1 MEIMTKF
8 LHPHSLSQRLLVSVG
23 LSITTVGLATLGLN
37 YRLMQSDLETQVHN
51 RAQSI
56 TQSLEFSTEGLLEL
70 ENKSILRRVVQN
82 FATMPGVLEIAI
94 VNPSGMAIARSPQ
107 NTTNGP
113 YTSIYP
119 QLAIAIDRAATT
131 GIEVRQ
137 DIVVDNQPA
146 IAQILPFSSTLF
158 GASQRRGVAIA
169 LLDLNQMKQAADRTF
184 ITSTLSL
191 LVGIITI
198 LLIMAILLQKNV
210 LQPLR
215 DLNEAVSQ
223 SKKTGIFPMPKT
235 IPANEIQFLASTFE
249 EVFRQLEIHEQLTAE
264 IAQRKQIEVTLRDSE
279 ARERDKS
286 QQLEQAI
293 EHLKLTQ
300 AQLIQTE
307 KISSLG
313 QLVAGLAH
321 EINNPVGFIHG
332 NLIHVQYYADSLLNL
347 VHLYQK
353 HYPNPIVEIEKQAE
367 NIDLDFLKDDLP
379 KILNSMRIGTDR
391 IRQIVLSLRN
401 FSRMDESEFKE
412 VDIHQGID
420 STLLIL
426 QHRLKARHEHPEIKV
441 IRDYGDLPL
450 VECYAGQLN
459 QVFMNIL
466 ANAIDALEEI
476 NTQQI
481 ACAIEKHP
489 CCITIST
496 SVVDSQWVKIAIA
509 DNGNGI
515 PESIQ
520 TQIFNPFFTTKPVGK
535 GTGMGMAIS
544 YQIITEK
551 HGGTLRCFST
561 PEKGTEFEICIPVQQ
576 QQQELTVGKILV

>member
-1 MEIMTKF
+1 MTKF

-94 VNPSGMAIARSPQ
+94 VDPSGMAIARSPQ

-119 QLAIAIDRAATT
+119 QLAIAIDRAATA
-131 GIEVRQ
+131 GIEIRQ

-198 LLIMAILLQKNV
+198 LLIMGILLQKNV

-249 EVFRQLEIHEQLTAE
+249 EVFRQLEIHDQLTTE

-286 QQLEQAI
+286 QQLDQAI
-293 EHLKLTQ
+293 ETLKRTQ
-300 AQLIQTE
+300 NKLIQTE
-307 KISSLG
+307 KKSSLTH
-313 QLVAGLAH
+313 LFAGVAH
-321 EINNPVGFIHG
+321 EINNPICFIYS
-332 NLIHVQYYADSLLNL
+332 NLINVQDYAENLLNL

-353 HYPNPIVEIEKQAE
+353 HYPNAISEIEKEAE
-367 NIDLDFLKDDLP
+367 NMELDFVQYDLP
-379 KILNSMRIGTDR
+379 KILTSMRNCTDR

-401 FSRMDESEFKE
+401 SSRINESGIKE
-412 VDIHQGID
+412 VNIHQAID
-420 STLLIL
+420 STLLLL
-426 QHRLKARHEHPEIKV
+426 QHRLQARLEHPEIKV
-441 IRDYGDLPL
+441 IRHYGDLPL

-459 QVFMNIL
+459 QVFINIL
-466 ANAIDALEEI
+466 ANAIDAVEEI
-476 NTQQI
+476 NTQRV
-481 ACAIEKHP
+481 ACSIEKHP
-489 CCITIST
+489 SCITIST

-509 DNGNGI
+509 DNGKGI

-520 TQIFNPFFTTKPVGK
+520 TQIFNPFFTTKPVG
-535 GTGMGMAIS
+535 
-544 YQIITEK
+544 
-551 HGGTLRCFST
+551 
-561 PEKGTEFEICIPVQQ
+561 
-576 QQQELTVGKILV
+576 

>member
-1 MEIMTKF
+1 MTKF
-8 LHPHSLSQRLLVSVG
+8 LHSHSLSQRLLVSVG
-23 LSITTVGLATLGLN
+23 LSITAVGLATLGLN
-37 YRLMQSDLETQVHN
+37 YRLMQSDLATQVHN

-94 VNPSGMAIARSPQ
+94 VDPSGMAIARSPQ

-119 QLAIAIDRAATT
+119 QLAIAIDRAATA

-137 DIVVDNQPA
+137 DIVVDNKPA

-198 LLIMAILLQKNV
+198 LLIMGILLQKNV

-223 SKKTGIFPMPKT
+223 SKTTGIFPMPKT
-235 IPANEIQFLASTFE
+235 IPANEIHFLASTFE
-249 EVFRQLEIHEQLTAE
+249 EVFRQLVEIHDQLTAE

-293 EHLKLTQ
+293 ETLKRTQ
-300 AQLIQTE
+300 TQLIQTE

-313 QLVAGLAH
+313 QLVAGVAH

-332 NLIHVQYYADSLLNL
+332 NLIHVQYYAESLLNL

-353 HYPNPIVEIEKQAE
+353 HYPNAIGEIEKEAE
-367 NIDLDFLKDDLP
+367 NIELDFLQDDLP
-379 KILNSMRIGTDR
+379 KILTSMRIGTDR

-401 FSRMDESEFKE
+401 FSRMDESAFKE

-426 QHRLKARHEHPEIKV
+426 QHRLKARPEHPEIKV

-450 VECYAGQLN
+450 VECDAGQLN

-476 NTQQI
+476 NTQRV
-481 ACAIEKHP
+481 ACWIDKHP

-509 DNGNGI
+509 DNRS
-515 PESIQ
+515 E
-520 TQIFNPFFTTKPVGK
+520 
-535 GTGMGMAIS
+535 
-544 YQIITEK
+544 E
-551 HGGTLRCFST
+551 
-561 PEKGTEFEICIPVQQ
+561 
-576 QQQELTVGKILV
+576 

>member
-1 MEIMTKF
+1 MTKF

-70 ENKSILRRVVQN
+70 KNKSILRRVVQN

-94 VNPSGMAIARSPQ
+94 VDPSGMAIARSPQ

-119 QLAIAIDRAATT
+119 QLAIVIDRAATAR
-131 GIEVRQ
+131 IEVRQ

-198 LLIMAILLQKNV
+198 LLIMGILLQKNV

-223 SKKTGIFPMPKT
+223 SKKTGIFPRPKT

-264 IAQRKQIEVTLRDSE
+264 IAQRKQIEVTLRNSE

-293 EHLKLTQ
+293 DNLKRTQ
-300 AQLIQTE
+300 TQLIQTE
-307 KISSLG
+307 KNSSLG
-313 QLVAGLAH
+313 QLVAGVAH

-332 NLIHVQYYADSLLNL
+332 NLIHVQHYADSLLNL

-353 HYPNPIVEIEKQAE
+353 HYPNPISEIEKEAE
-367 NIDLDFLKDDLP
+367 NIDLDFLQDDLP
-379 KILNSMRIGTDR
+379 KILTSMRIGTDR

-412 VDIHQGID
+412 VDIHEGID

-426 QHRLKARHEHPEIKV
+426 QHRLKARLEYPEIKV

-476 NTQQI
+476 NTQQV
-481 ACAIEKHP
+481 ACWIDKHP
-489 CCITIST
+489 CCITICT

-561 PEKGTEFEICIPVQQ
+561 PEKGTEFEICIPVQH
-576 QQQELTVGKILV
+576 

>member
-1 MEIMTKF
+1 MEIITKF

-70 ENKSILRRVVQN
+70 KNKSILRRVVQN

-94 VNPSGMAIARSPQ
+94 VDPSGIAIARSPQ

-119 QLAIAIDRAATT
+119 QLAIAIDRAATA
-131 GIEVRQ
+131 GIEVSQ
-137 DIVVDNQPA
+137 DIVVDNQRA
-146 IAQILPFSSTLF
+146 SAQILPFSSTLF

-169 LLDLNQMKQAADRTF
+169 LLDLKQMKQAADRTF
-184 ITSTLSL
+184 VTSTLSL

-235 IPANEIQFLASTFE
+235 IPANEIQFLASTLE
-249 EVFRQLEIHEQLTAE
+249 EVFRQLEIHDQLTAE

-293 EHLKLTQ
+293 ETLKRTQ
-300 AQLIQTE
+300 TQLIQTE

-313 QLVAGLAH
+313 QLVAGVAH

-332 NLIHVQYYADSLLNL
+332 NLIHVQYYAESLLKL

-353 HYPNPIVEIEKQAE
+353 HYPNAIGEIEKEAE
-367 NIDLDFLKDDLP
+367 NIDLDFLQDDLP
-379 KILNSMRIGTDR
+379 KILSSMRIGTDR

-412 VDIHQGID
+412 VDIHEGID

-426 QHRLKARHEHPEIKV
+426 QHRLKARLEHPEIKV

-466 ANAIDALEEI
+466 ANAIDALEER
-476 NTQQI
+476 NTQQV
-481 ACAIEKHP
+481 ACSIERHP

-561 PEKGTEFEICIPVQQ
+561 PEKGTEFEICIPVQH
-576 QQQELTVGKILV
+576 

>member
-1 MEIMTKF
+1 MSKWLPPQMLSKR
-8 LHPHSLSQRLLVSVG
+8 LSQRLLVSVG

-37 YRLMQSDLETQVHN
+37 YRLMQSDLETQVYN

-82 FATMPGVLEIAI
+82 FATMPGVVEIAI
-94 VNPSGMAIARSPQ
+94 VDPSVIAIARSPQ
-107 NTTNGP
+107 NATHQP

-119 QLAIAIDRAATT
+119 QLAEPIDEAATA
-131 GIEVRQ
+131 GVEVSHN
-137 DIVVDNQPA
+137 IVLNGKPA
-146 IAQILPFSSTLF
+146 IAQILPFRSTLF
-158 GASQRRGVAIA
+158 GTSQRRGVAIA
-169 LLDLNQMKQAADRTF
+169 LIDLSQMQQAADKTF
-184 ITSTLSL
+184 ITSTWLL

-198 LLIMAILLQKNV
+198 LLMMGILLQQNV
-210 LQPLR
+210 LQPLQ
-215 DLNEAVSQ
+215 DLNEAVYQ

-235 IPANEIQFLASTFE
+235 IPANEIQYLATTFD
-249 EVFRQLEIHEQLTAE
+249 EVFRQLEVHEQLTAE
-264 IAQRKQIEVTLRDSE
+264 IAQRKQIEATLRDSE

-286 QQLEQAI
+286 QQLELTI
-293 EHLKLTQ
+293 ENLKQTQ
-300 AQLIQTE
+300 AQLIQSE

-313 QLVAGLAH
+313 QLVAGVAH

-347 VHLYQK
+347 VDLYQK
-353 HYPNPIVEIEKQAE
+353 YYPNPIAEIETEAE
-367 NIDLDFLKDDLP
+367 KIDLDFLQDDLP
-379 KILNSMRIGTDR
+379 KILSSMRIGTDR

-412 VDIHQGID
+412 VNIHEGID

-426 QHRLKARHEHPEIKV
+426 QHRLKAGPEHPEIEV

-450 VECYAGQLN
+450 VECYPGQLN

-466 ANAIDALEEI
+466 ANAIDALEEL
-476 NTQQI
+476 NTKRV
-481 ACAIEKHP
+481 ACSIEKHP
-489 CCITIST
+489 CCITIRT
-496 SVVDSQWVKIAIA
+496 SVVDSLLVKIAIE

-551 HGGTLRCFST
+551 HGGTLSFFST
-561 PEKGTEFEICIPVQQ
+561 PEKGTKFEICIPVQH
-576 QQQELTVGKILV
+576 

>member
-1 MEIMTKF
+1 MSKW
-8 LHPHSLSQRLLVSVG
+8 LSPHSLSQRLLVSVG

-37 YRLMQSDLETQVHN
+37 YRLMQSDLATQVHN

-82 FATMPGVLEIAI
+82 FATMPGVVEIAI
-94 VNPSGMAIARSPQ
+94 VDPSVIAIARSPQ
-107 NTTNGP
+107 NATNQP

-119 QLAIAIDRAATT
+119 QLAKPIDEAATA
-131 GIEVRQ
+131 GVEVSHN
-137 DIVVDNQPA
+137 IVLNGKPA
-146 IAQILPFSSTLF
+146 IAQILPFRSTLF
-158 GASQRRGVAIA
+158 GTSQRRGVAIA
-169 LLDLNQMKQAADRTF
+169 LIDLNQMQQAADKTF
-184 ITSTLSL
+184 ITSTLLL

-198 LLIMAILLQKNV
+198 LLMMGILLQQNV
-210 LQPLR
+210 LQPLQE
-215 DLNEAVSQ
+215 LNEAVSQ

-235 IPANEIQFLASTFE
+235 IPANEIQYLATTFD
-249 EVFRQLEIHEQLTAE
+249 EVFRQLEVHEQLTAE
-264 IAQRKQIEVTLRDSE
+264 IAQRKQIEATLRDSE

-286 QQLEQAI
+286 HQLEQAI
-293 EHLKLTQ
+293 ENLKQTQ
-300 AQLIQTE
+300 SQLIQTE

-313 QLVAGLAH
+313 QLVAGVAH

-347 VHLYQK
+347 IHLYQK
-353 HYPNPIVEIEKQAE
+353 HYPKPMAEIETEAE
-367 NIDLDFLKDDLP
+367 NIDLDFLQDDLP
-379 KILNSMRIGTDR
+379 KILSSMRIGTDR

-412 VDIHQGID
+412 VDIHEGID

-426 QHRLKARHEHPEIKV
+426 QHRLKARLEHPEIKV

-450 VECYAGQLN
+450 VECYPGQLN

-466 ANAIDALEEI
+466 ANAIDALEEL
-476 NTQQI
+476 NTKRV

-489 CCITIST
+489 CCITIRT
-496 SVVDSQWVKIAIA
+496 SVVDSEWVKIAIA

-520 TQIFNPFFTTKPVGK
+520 KQIFNPFFTTKPVGK

-544 YQIITEK
+544 YNIISEK
-551 HGGTLRCFST
+551 HGGTLSFFST
-561 PEKGTEFEICIPVQQ
+561 PEKGTKFEICIPVQH
-576 QQQELTVGKILV
+576 

>member
-1 MEIMTKF
+1 MTKW
-8 LHPHSLSQRLLVSVG
+8 LRPHSLSQRLLVSVG

-94 VNPSGMAIARSPQ
+94 VDPSGIAIARSPQ

-119 QLAIAIDRAATT
+119 QLAIAIDRAATA

-198 LLIMAILLQKNV
+198 LLIMGILLQKNV

-235 IPANEIQFLASTFE
+235 ITANEIQFLASTFE
-249 EVFRQLEIHEQLTAE
+249 EVFRQLEIHDQLTAE

-293 EHLKLTQ
+293 ETLKRTQ
-300 AQLIQTE
+300 TQLIQTE

-313 QLVAGLAH
+313 QLVAGVAH

-353 HYPNPIVEIEKQAE
+353 HYPNPIGEIEKEVE
-367 NIDLDFLKDDLP
+367 NIELDFLQDDLP
-379 KILNSMRIGTDR
+379 RILSYMRIGTDR

-412 VDIHQGID
+412 VDIHEGID

-426 QHRLKARHEHPEIKV
+426 QHRLQARPEHPEIKV

-466 ANAIDALEEI
+466 ANAIDALEER
-476 NTQQI
+476 NTQQV
-481 ACAIEKHP
+481 ACSIERHP
-489 CCITIST
+489 CCITICT

-551 HGGTLRCFST
+551 HGGTLRFFST
-561 PEKGTEFEICIPVQQ
+561 PEKGTEFEICIPVQH
-576 QQQELTVGKILV
+576 

>member
-8 LHPHSLSQRLLVSVG
+8 LHPHSLSQRVLFSIG
-23 LSITTVGLATLGLN
+23 LSITAVGLATLGLN
-37 YRLMQSDLETQVHN
+37 YRLMQSDLATQVHN

-82 FATMPGVLEIAI
+82 FATMPGVMEIAI
-94 VNPSGMAIARSPQ
+94 VDPSGRAIARSPQ

-119 QLAIAIDRAATT
+119 QLAPSIDRAATA
-131 GIEVRQ
+131 GIEVSQ

-198 LLIMAILLQKNV
+198 LLIMGILLQKNV
-210 LQPLR
+210 LQPLL
-215 DLNEAVSQ
+215 DLNQAVSQ
-223 SKKTGIFPMPKT
+223 SKTTGIFPMPKT

-293 EHLKLTQ
+293 ETLKRTQ
-300 AQLIQTE
+300 TKLIQAE

-313 QLVAGLAH
+313 QLVAGVAH
-321 EINNPVGFIHG
+321 EINNPVGFIHS

-353 HYPNPIVEIEKQAE
+353 HYPNPIGEIEKEAE
-367 NIDLDFLKDDLP
+367 NIDLDFLQD
-379 KILNSMRIGTDR
+379 
-391 IRQIVLSLRN
+391 
-401 FSRMDESEFKE
+401 
-412 VDIHQGID
+412 
-420 STLLIL
+420 
-426 QHRLKARHEHPEIKV
+426 
-441 IRDYGDLPL
+441 DLPL
-450 VECYAGQLN
+450 VECCAGQLN

-476 NTQQI
+476 NTQQVAYAI
-481 ACAIEKHP
+481 AKHP

-561 PEKGTEFEICIPVQQ
+561 PEKGTEFEICIPVK
-576 QQQELTVGKILV
+576 QQELTI

>member
-1 MEIMTKF
+1 
-8 LHPHSLSQRLLVSVG
+8 
-23 LSITTVGLATLGLN
+23 
-37 YRLMQSDLETQVHN
+37 
-51 RAQSI
+51 
-56 TQSLEFSTEGLLEL
+56 
-70 ENKSILRRVVQN
+70 
-82 FATMPGVLEIAI
+82 
-94 VNPSGMAIARSPQ
+94 
-107 NTTNGP
+107 
-113 YTSIYP
+113 
-119 QLAIAIDRAATT
+119 
-131 GIEVRQ
+131 
-137 DIVVDNQPA
+137 
-146 IAQILPFSSTLF
+146 
-158 GASQRRGVAIA
+158 VAIA

-198 LLIMAILLQKNV
+198 LLIMGILLQKNV

-223 SKKTGIFPMPKT
+223 SKKTGIFPKPKT

-249 EVFRQLEIHEQLTAE
+249 EVFRQLEIYEQLTAE

-293 EHLKLTQ
+293 ENLKRTQ
-300 AQLIQTE
+300 SQLIQTE

-313 QLVAGLAH
+313 QLVAGVAH
-321 EINNPVGFIHG
+321 EINNPVGFIHS
-332 NLIHVQYYADSLLNL
+332 NLIHVQYYADCLLNL

-353 HYPNPIVEIEKQAE
+353 HYPNPIGEIEKEAE
-367 NIDLDFLKDDLP
+367 NIELDFLQDDLP

-426 QHRLKARHEHPEIKV
+426 QHRLKGRLEHPEIKV
-441 IRDYGDLPL
+441 IRDYGNLPL

-476 NTQQI
+476 NTERV
-481 ACAIEKHP
+481 ACSIEKHP
-489 CCITIST
+489 CCITICT

-561 PEKGTEFEICIPVQQ
+561 PEKGTELEICIPVK
-576 QQQELTVGKILV
+576 QQELTI

>member
-1 MEIMTKF
+1 MTKF
-8 LHPHSLSQRLLVSVG
+8 LHSHSLSQRLLVSVG
-23 LSITTVGLATLGLN
+23 LSITAVGLATLGLN

-56 TQSLEFSTEGLLEL
+56 TQSLKFSTEGLLEL
-70 ENKSILRRVVQN
+70 KNKSILRRVVQN

-94 VNPSGMAIARSPQ
+94 VDPSGIAIARSPQ

-119 QLAIAIDRAATT
+119 QLAIAIDRAATA

-137 DIVVDNQPA
+137 DIVVDNQRA
-146 IAQILPFSSTLF
+146 IAQIRPFSSTLF
-158 GASQRRGVAIA
+158 GASQRRGVTIA

-198 LLIMAILLQKNV
+198 LLIMGILLQKNV

-215 DLNEAVSQ
+215 DLNEAVFQ

-235 IPANEIQFLASTFE
+235 ITANEIQFLASTFE
-249 EVFRQLEIHEQLTAE
+249 EVFRQLEIHDQLTAE
-264 IAQRKQIEVTLRDSE
+264 IDQRKEIEVTLRDSE
-279 ARERDKS
+279 ARERDRS
-286 QQLEQAI
+286 QQLDQAI
-293 EHLKLTQ
+293 ETLKRTQ
-300 AQLIQTE
+300 SQLIQRE
-307 KISSLG
+307 KISSLA
-313 QLVAGLAH
+313 QLVAGVTY
-321 EINNPVGFIHG
+321 EINSPVGFIHG
-332 NLIHVQYYADSLLNL
+332 NLIHVQDYADSLLKL

-353 HYPNPIVEIEKQAE
+353 HYPNPIGEIEKEVE
-367 NIDLDFLKDDLP
+367 NIELDFLQDDLP
-379 KILNSMRIGTDR
+379 RILSYMRIGTDR

-426 QHRLKARHEHPEIKV
+426 QHRLKARPEHPEIKV
-441 IRDYGDLPL
+441 IRHYGDLPL
-450 VECYAGQLN
+450 VECDAGQLN

-476 NTQQI
+476 NTQRV
-481 ACAIEKHP
+481 ACWIDKHP
-489 CCITIST
+489 CCIITIST

-520 TQIFNPFFTTKPVGK
+520 TKIFNPFFTTKPVGK

-561 PEKGTEFEICIPVQQ
+561 PEKGTEFEICIPVQH
-576 QQQELTVGKILV
+576 

>member
-70 ENKSILRRVVQN
+70 KNKSILRRVVQN

-94 VNPSGMAIARSPQ
+94 VDPSGIAIARSPQ

-119 QLAIAIDRAATT
+119 QLAIVIDRAATAR
-131 GIEVRQ
+131 IEVRQ

-198 LLIMAILLQKNV
+198 LLIMGILLQKNV

-223 SKKTGIFPMPKT
+223 SKKTGIFPRPKT

-264 IAQRKQIEVTLRDSE
+264 IAQRKQIEVTLRNSE

-293 EHLKLTQ
+293 DNLKRTQ
-300 AQLIQTE
+300 TQLIQTE
-307 KISSLG
+307 KNSSLG
-313 QLVAGLAH
+313 QLVAGVAH

-332 NLIHVQYYADSLLNL
+332 NLIHVQHYADSLLNL

-353 HYPNPIVEIEKQAE
+353 HYPNPISEIEKEAE
-367 NIDLDFLKDDLP
+367 NIDLDFLQDDLP
-379 KILNSMRIGTDR
+379 KILTSMRIGTDR

-412 VDIHQGID
+412 VDIHEGID

-426 QHRLKARHEHPEIKV
+426 QHRLKARLEYPEIKV

-476 NTQQI
+476 NTQQV
-481 ACAIEKHP
+481 ACWIDKHP
-489 CCITIST
+489 CCITICT

-561 PEKGTEFEICIPVQQ
+561 PEKGTEFEICIPVQH
-576 QQQELTVGKILV
+576 

>member
-1 MEIMTKF
+1 MTKF
-8 LHPHSLSQRLLVSVG
+8 LHPYSLSQRLLVSVG

-94 VNPSGMAIARSPQ
+94 VDPSGMAIARSPQ
-107 NTTNGP
+107 NTTNLP

-119 QLAIAIDRAATT
+119 QLAIAIDRAATA
-131 GIEVRQ
+131 GIEVSQ
-137 DIVVDNQPA
+137 DILVDSQPA
-146 IAQILPFSSTLF
+146 IAQIRPFSSTLF

-198 LLIMAILLQKNV
+198 LLIMGILLQKNV

-249 EVFRQLEIHEQLTAE
+249 EVFRQLEIHDQLTAE
-264 IAQRKQIEVTLRDSE
+264 IAQRKEIEVTLRDSE

-293 EHLKLTQ
+293 ETLKRTQ
-300 AQLIQTE
+300 SQLIQRE
-307 KISSLG
+307 KISSLA
-313 QLVAGLAH
+313 QLVAGVTY
-321 EINNPVGFIHG
+321 EINSQVGFIHG
-332 NLIHVQYYADSLLNL
+332 NLIHVQEYADSLLKL

-353 HYPNPIVEIEKQAE
+353 HYPNPIGEIEKEVE
-367 NIDLDFLKDDLP
+367 NIELDFLQDDLP
-379 KILNSMRIGTDR
+379 RILSYIRIGTDR

-412 VDIHQGID
+412 VDIHEGID

-426 QHRLKARHEHPEIKV
+426 QHRLQARPEHPEIKV

-450 VECYAGQLN
+450 VECDAGQLN

-476 NTQQI
+476 NTQRV
-481 ACAIEKHP
+481 ACWIDKHP
-489 CCITIST
+489 CCIITIST

-520 TQIFNPFFTTKPVGK
+520 TQIFNPFFTTKPIGK
-535 GTGMGMAIS
+535 AIGMGMAIS

-561 PEKGTEFEICIPVQQ
+561 PEKGTEFEICIPVQH
-576 QQQELTVGKILV
+576 

>member
-1 MEIMTKF
+1 MNKNYDKI
-8 LHPHSLSQRLLVSVG
+8 PASHSLSQRLLVSVG

-37 YRLMQSDLETQVHN
+37 YRLMQSDLQTQVHN

-94 VNPSGMAIARSPQ
+94 VDPSGMAIARSPQ

-119 QLAIAIDRAATT
+119 QLAPAIDRAATA

-169 LLDLNQMKQAADRTF
+169 LLDLNQMKQAADRSF

-198 LLIMAILLQKNV
+198 LLIMGILLQKNV

-215 DLNEAVSQ
+215 HLSEAVAQ

-235 IPANEIQFLASTFE
+235 ISANEIQFLASTLE
-249 EVFRQLEIHEQLTAE
+249 ELFRQLEIHDQLTNE

-279 ARERDKS
+279 ARERDKC

-293 EHLKLTQ
+293 ENLKRTQ
-300 AQLIQTE
+300 HKLIQTE
-307 KISSLG
+307 KNSSVG
-313 QLVAGLAH
+313 QLFSGVAH
-321 EINNPVGFIHG
+321 EINNPICFLHS
-332 NLIHVQYYADSLLNL
+332 NLIHVQDYAENLLNL
-347 VHLYQK
+347 LHLYQK
-353 HYPNPIVEIEKQAE
+353 HYPNAISEIEKEAE
-367 NIDLDFLKDDLP
+367 NIDLDFVQYDLP
-379 KILNSMRIGTDR
+379 KILSSMRTCSDR

-401 FSRMDESEFKE
+401 FSRINESEFKQ
-412 VDIHQGID
+412 VNIHQAID

-426 QHRLKARHEHPEIKV
+426 QHRLQARLEHPEIKV

-459 QVFMNIL
+459 QVFINIL
-466 ANAIDALEEI
+466 ANAIDAVEEI
-476 NTQQI
+476 NTQQV
-481 ACAIEKHP
+481 ACSIEKHP

-509 DNGNGI
+509 DNGKGI

-535 GTGMGMAIS
+535 GSRMGLAMS
-544 YQIITEK
+544 HVIITEQ
-551 HGGTLRCFST
+551 HCGTLRCFST
-561 PEKGTEFEICIPVQQ
+561 PGKGTEFEICIPVQH
-576 QQQELTVGKILV
+576 

>member
-1 MEIMTKF
+1 MTKF

-94 VNPSGMAIARSPQ
+94 VDPSGMAIARSPQ

-119 QLAIAIDRAATT
+119 QLAIAIDRAATA
-131 GIEVRQ
+131 GIEIRQ

-198 LLIMAILLQKNV
+198 LLIMGILLQKNV

-249 EVFRQLEIHEQLTAE
+249 EVFRQLEIHDQLTTE

-286 QQLEQAI
+286 QQLDQAI
-293 EHLKLTQ
+293 ETLKRTQ
-300 AQLIQTE
+300 NKLIQTE
-307 KISSLG
+307 KKSSLTH
-313 QLVAGLAH
+313 LFAGVAH
-321 EINNPVGFIHG
+321 EINNPICFIYS
-332 NLIHVQYYADSLLNL
+332 NLINVQDYAENLLNL

-353 HYPNPIVEIEKQAE
+353 HYPNAISEIEKEAE
-367 NIDLDFLKDDLP
+367 NMELDFVQYDLP
-379 KILNSMRIGTDR
+379 KILTSMRNCTDR

-401 FSRMDESEFKE
+401 SSRINESGIKE
-412 VDIHQGID
+412 VNIHQAID
-420 STLLIL
+420 STLLLL
-426 QHRLKARHEHPEIKV
+426 QHRLQARLEHPEIKV
-441 IRDYGDLPL
+441 IRHYGDLPL

-459 QVFMNIL
+459 QVFINIL
-466 ANAIDALEEI
+466 ANAIDAVEEI
-476 NTQQI
+476 NTQRV
-481 ACAIEKHP
+481 ACSIEKHP
-489 CCITIST
+489 SCITIST

-509 DNGNGI
+509 DNGKGI

-535 GTGMGMAIS
+535 GARMGLAMS
-544 YQIITEK
+544 YLIITEQ

-561 PEKGTEFEICIPVQQ
+561 PGKGTEFEICIPVQY
-576 QQQELTVGKILV
+576 

>member
-1 MEIMTKF
+1 MTKF

-70 ENKSILRRVVQN
+70 KNKSILRRVVQN

-94 VNPSGMAIARSPQ
+94 VDPSGIAIARSPQ
-107 NTTNGP
+107 NTTNQP

-119 QLAIAIDRAATT
+119 QLAIVIDRAATA
-131 GIEVRQ
+131 GIEARQ

-198 LLIMAILLQKNV
+198 LLIMGILLQKNV

-223 SKKTGIFPMPKT
+223 SKKTGIFPRPKT

-249 EVFRQLEIHEQLTAE
+249 EVFRQLKIHDQLTAE

-293 EHLKLTQ
+293 ENLKRTQ
-300 AQLIQTE
+300 TQLIQTE
-307 KISSLG
+307 KNSSLG
-313 QLVAGLAH
+313 QLVAGVAH

-332 NLIHVQYYADSLLNL
+332 NLIHLQHYADSLLNL

-353 HYPNPIVEIEKQAE
+353 HYPNPISEIEKEAE
-367 NIDLDFLKDDLP
+367 NIDLDFLQNDLP
-379 KILNSMRIGTDR
+379 KIMSSMRIGTDR

-426 QHRLKARHEHPEIKV
+426 QHRLKGRLEHPEIKV
-441 IRDYGDLPL
+441 IRDYGNIPL

-466 ANAIDALEEI
+466 VNAIDALEEI
-476 NTQQI
+476 NTEWV
-481 ACAIEKHP
+481 AGSIERQP
-489 CCITIST
+489 CCIRICTW
-496 SVVDSQWVKIAIA
+496 VVDSQWVKIAIA

-561 PEKGTEFEICIPVQQ
+561 PEKGTEFEICIPVQH
-576 QQQELTVGKILV
+576 

>member
-1 MEIMTKF
+1 MTKW
-8 LHPHSLSQRLLVSVG
+8 LRPHSLSQRLLVSVG
-23 LSITTVGLATLGLN
+23 LSIATVGLATLGLN

-94 VNPSGMAIARSPQ
+94 VDPSGMAIARSPQ

-119 QLAIAIDRAATT
+119 QLAQAIDQAATT
-131 GIEVRQ
+131 SVEVTY
-137 DIVVDNQPA
+137 DIVLDGKPA

-158 GASQRRGVAIA
+158 GTSQRRGVAIA
-169 LLDLNQMKQAADRTF
+169 LLDLNQMKQAAHRTF
-184 ITSTLSL
+184 ITSTLLL

-198 LLIMAILLQKNV
+198 LLIMGILLQKNV

-215 DLNEAVSQ
+215 DLTEAVSH

-249 EVFRQLEIHEQLTAE
+249 EVFRQLEIHAQLTAE

-293 EHLKLTQ
+293 ETLKRTQ
-300 AQLIQTE
+300 TQLIQTE

-313 QLVAGLAH
+313 QLVAGVAH
-321 EINNPVGFIHG
+321 EINNPVGFIHS
-332 NLIHVQYYADSLLNL
+332 NLIHVQYYADTILNL

-353 HYPNPIVEIEKQAE
+353 HYPNPIGEIEKEAE
-367 NIDLDFLKDDLP
+367 NIDLDFLQDDLP
-379 KILNSMRIGTDR
+379 KILSSMRIGTDR

-401 FSRMDESEFKE
+401 FSRMDESDFKE
-412 VDIHQGID
+412 VDIHEGID

-426 QHRLKARHEHPEIKV
+426 QHRLKARLEHPEIKV

-459 QVFMNIL
+459 QVFMNVL

-476 NTQQI
+476 NIQRV
-481 ACAIEKHP
+481 ACSIEKHP
-489 CCITIST
+489 CCITICT
-496 SVVDSQWVKIAIA
+496 SVVYSQWVKIAIA

-561 PEKGTEFEICIPVQQ
+561 PEKGTEFEICIPVK
-576 QQQELTVGKILV
+576 QQELTMGKVSV

>member
-1 MEIMTKF
+1 MTKF

-23 LSITTVGLATLGLN
+23 LSITTAGLATLGLN

-82 FATMPGVLEIAI
+82 FATIPGVLEIAI
-94 VNPSGMAIARSPQ
+94 VDPSGMAIARSPQ
-107 NTTNGP
+107 NTTNQP

-119 QLAIAIDRAATT
+119 QLAPVIDRAATA

-198 LLIMAILLQKNV
+198 LLIMGILLQKNV

-223 SKKTGIFPMPKT
+223 SKKTGIFPRPKT

-293 EHLKLTQ
+293 ENLKRTQ
-300 AQLIQTE
+300 TQLIQTE
-307 KISSLG
+307 KNSSLG
-313 QLVAGLAH
+313 QLVAGVAH

-332 NLIHVQYYADSLLNL
+332 NLIHVQHYADSLLNL

-353 HYPNPIVEIEKQAE
+353 HYPNPISEIEKEAE
-367 NIDLDFLKDDLP
+367 KIDLDFLQDDLP
-379 KILNSMRIGTDR
+379 KIMNSMRIGTDR

-426 QHRLKARHEHPEIKV
+426 QHRLKSRLEHPEIKV
-441 IRDYGDLPL
+441 IRDYGNIPL

-476 NTQQI
+476 NTEWV
-481 ACAIEKHP
+481 AGSVERHP
-489 CCITIST
+489 CCIRICT

-544 YQIITEK
+544 YQIITKK

-576 QQQELTVGKILV
+576 ELTMGKVSV

>member
-1 MEIMTKF
+1 MSKW
-8 LHPHSLSQRLLVSVG
+8 LSPHSLSQRLLVSVG

-37 YRLMQSDLETQVHN
+37 YRLMQSDLATQVYN

-82 FATMPGVLEIAI
+82 FATMPGVVEIAI
-94 VNPSGMAIARSPQ
+94 VDPSVIAIARSPQ
-107 NTTNGP
+107 NATNQP

-119 QLAIAIDRAATT
+119 QLAKPIDEAATA
-131 GIEVRQ
+131 GVEVSHN
-137 DIVVDNQPA
+137 IVLNGKPA
-146 IAQILPFSSTLF
+146 IAQILPFRSTLF
-158 GASQRRGVAIA
+158 GTSQRRGVAIA
-169 LLDLNQMKQAADRTF
+169 LIDLNQMQQAADKTF
-184 ITSTLSL
+184 ITSTLLL

-198 LLIMAILLQKNV
+198 LLMMGILLQQNV
-210 LQPLR
+210 LQPLQ

-235 IPANEIQFLASTFE
+235 IPANEIQYLATTFD
-249 EVFRQLEIHEQLTAE
+249 EVFRQLEVHEQLTAE
-264 IAQRKQIEVTLRDSE
+264 IAQRKQIEATLRDSE

-286 QQLEQAI
+286 QQLELTI
-293 EHLKLTQ
+293 ENLKQTQ
-300 AQLIQTE
+300 AQLIQSE

-313 QLVAGLAH
+313 QLVAGVAH

-332 NLIHVQYYADSLLNL
+332 NLIHVQYYAESLLNL

-353 HYPNPIVEIEKQAE
+353 HYPNPMAEIETEAE
-367 NIDLDFLKDDLP
+367 NIDLDFLQYDLP
-379 KILNSMRIGTDR
+379 KILSSMRIGTDR

-412 VDIHQGID
+412 VDIHEGID

-426 QHRLKARHEHPEIKV
+426 QHRLKARLEHPEIKV

-450 VECYAGQLN
+450 VECYPGQLN

-466 ANAIDALEEI
+466 ANAIDALEEL
-476 NTQQI
+476 NTKRV

-489 CCITIST
+489 CCITIRT
-496 SVVDSQWVKIAIA
+496 SVVDSEWVKIAIA

-520 TQIFNPFFTTKPVGK
+520 KQIFNPFFTTKPVGK

-544 YQIITEK
+544 YQIISEK
-551 HGGTLRCFST
+551 HGGTLSFFST
-561 PEKGTEFEICIPVQQ
+561 PEKGTKFEICIPVQH
-576 QQQELTVGKILV
+576 

>member
-1 MEIMTKF
+1 
-8 LHPHSLSQRLLVSVG
+8 
-23 LSITTVGLATLGLN
+23 
-37 YRLMQSDLETQVHN
+37 
-51 RAQSI
+51 
-56 TQSLEFSTEGLLEL
+56 
-70 ENKSILRRVVQN
+70 
-82 FATMPGVLEIAI
+82 VLEIAI
-94 VNPSGMAIARSPQ
+94 VDPSGMAIARSPQ

-119 QLAIAIDRAATT
+119 QLAIAIDRAATA

-137 DIVVDNQPA
+137 DIVVDNKPA

-198 LLIMAILLQKNV
+198 LLIMGILLQKNV

-215 DLNEAVSQ
+215 NLNEAVSQ
-223 SKKTGIFPMPKT
+223 SKTTGIFPMPKT

-293 EHLKLTQ
+293 ETLKRTQ
-300 AQLIQTE
+300 TQLIQTE

-313 QLVAGLAH
+313 QLVAGVAH
-321 EINNPVGFIHG
+321 EINNPVGFIHS

-353 HYPNPIVEIEKQAE
+353 YYPNPIGEIEKEVE
-367 NIDLDFLKDDLP
+367 NIELDFLQDDLP
-379 KILNSMRIGTDR
+379 KILSSMRIGTDR

-401 FSRMDESEFKE
+401 FSRMDESEFKQ
-412 VDIHQGID
+412 VDIHEGID

-426 QHRLKARHEHPEIKV
+426 QHRLKARVEHPEIKV

-466 ANAIDALEEI
+466 ANAIDALEER
-476 NTQQI
+476 NTQGV
-481 ACAIEKHP
+481 ACSIEKHP

-520 TQIFNPFFTTKPVGK
+520 TKIFNPFFTTKPVGK

-576 QQQELTVGKILV
+576 QELTISKSTTILSTGDRS

>member
-1 MEIMTKF
+1 MRKF

-37 YRLMQSDLETQVHN
+37 YRLMQSDLATQVHN

-56 TQSLEFSTEGLLEL
+56 TQSLEFSTEGLVEL

-94 VNPSGMAIARSPQ
+94 VDPSGMAIARSPQ

-119 QLAIAIDRAATT
+119 QLAPAIDRAATA

-169 LLDLNQMKQAADRTF
+169 LLDLNQMKQAADRTL

-191 LVGIITI
+191 VVGIITI

-215 DLNEAVSQ
+215 DLNQAVSQ
-223 SKKTGIFPMPKT
+223 SKRTGIFPMPKT

-249 EVFRQLEIHEQLTAE
+249 EVFRQLEIHAQLTAE

-293 EHLKLTQ
+293 ETLKRTQ
-300 AQLIQTE
+300 TKLIQTE

-313 QLVAGLAH
+313 QLVAGVAH
-321 EINNPVGFIHG
+321 EINNPVGFIHS
-332 NLIHVQYYADSLLNL
+332 NLIHVQYYAESILNL

-353 HYPNPIVEIEKQAE
+353 HYPSPIGEIEKEAE
-367 NIDLDFLKDDLP
+367 NIDLDFLQDDLP
-379 KILNSMRIGTDR
+379 KILSSMRIGTDR

-412 VDIHQGID
+412 VDIHEGID

-426 QHRLKARHEHPEIKV
+426 QHRLKARPKHPEIKV

-476 NTQQI
+476 NTQRV
-481 ACAIEKHP
+481 ACSIDKHP

-520 TQIFNPFFTTKPVGK
+520 TQIFNPFFTTKPIGK

-576 QQQELTVGKILV
+576 QELTI

>member
-1 MEIMTKF
+1 MTKF
-8 LHPHSLSQRLLVSVG
+8 LQPHSLSQRLLVSVG
-23 LSITTVGLATLGLN
+23 LSITAVGLATLGLN

-70 ENKSILRRVVQN
+70 KNKSILRRVVQN

-94 VNPSGMAIARSPQ
+94 VDPSGMAIARSPQ
-107 NTTNGP
+107 NTTNRP

-119 QLAIAIDRAATT
+119 QLAIAIDRAATA
-131 GIEVRQ
+131 GIEARQ

-169 LLDLNQMKQAADRTF
+169 LLDLNQMKQAANRTF

-198 LLIMAILLQKNV
+198 LLIMGILLQKNV

-249 EVFRQLEIHEQLTAE
+249 EVFRQLEIHDQLTAE

-293 EHLKLTQ
+293 ENLKRTQ
-300 AQLIQTE
+300 TKLIQTE
-307 KISSLG
+307 KLSSLG
-313 QLVAGLAH
+313 QLVAGVAH
-321 EINNPVGFIHG
+321 EINNPVGFIHS

-353 HYPNPIVEIEKQAE
+353 HYPNAISEIEKEAE
-367 NIDLDFLKDDLP
+367 NIDLDFLQDDLP
-379 KILNSMRIGTDR
+379 KILSSMRIGTDR

-412 VDIHQGID
+412 VDIHEGID

-426 QHRLKARHEHPEIKV
+426 QHRLQARPEHPEIKV
-441 IRDYGDLPL
+441 IRHYGDLPL
-450 VECYAGQLN
+450 VECDAGQLN

-476 NTQQI
+476 NTQEV
-481 ACAIEKHP
+481 ACSIERHP

-551 HGGTLRCFST
+551 HRGTLRCFST

-576 QQQELTVGKILV
+576 QELTMGKILV

>member
-1 MEIMTKF
+1 MTKF

-70 ENKSILRRVVQN
+70 KNKSILRRVVQN

-94 VNPSGMAIARSPQ
+94 VDPSGIAIARSPQ

-119 QLAIAIDRAATT
+119 QLAIVIDRAATAR
-131 GIEVRQ
+131 IEVRQ

-198 LLIMAILLQKNV
+198 LLIMGILLQKNV

-223 SKKTGIFPMPKT
+223 SKKTGIFPRPKT

-264 IAQRKQIEVTLRDSE
+264 IAQRKQIEVTLRNSE

-293 EHLKLTQ
+293 DNLKRTQ
-300 AQLIQTE
+300 TQLIQTE
-307 KISSLG
+307 KNSSLG
-313 QLVAGLAH
+313 QLVAGVAH

-332 NLIHVQYYADSLLNL
+332 NLIHVQHYADSLLNL

-353 HYPNPIVEIEKQAE
+353 HYPNPISEIEKEAE
-367 NIDLDFLKDDLP
+367 NIDLDFLQDDLP
-379 KILNSMRIGTDR
+379 KILTSMRIGTDR

-412 VDIHQGID
+412 VDIHEGID

-426 QHRLKARHEHPEIKV
+426 QHRLKARLEYPEIKV

-450 VECYAGQLN
+450 VECDAGQLN

-476 NTQQI
+476 NTQQV
-481 ACAIEKHP
+481 ACWIDKHP
-489 CCITIST
+489 CCITICT

-561 PEKGTEFEICIPVQQ
+561 PEKGTEFEICIPVQH
-576 QQQELTVGKILV
+576 

>member
-1 MEIMTKF
+1 MTKW
-8 LHPHSLSQRLLVSVG
+8 LRPHSLSQRLLVSVG

-37 YRLMQSDLETQVHN
+37 YRLMQSDLETQIHN

-94 VNPSGMAIARSPQ
+94 VDPSGMAIARSPQ
-107 NTTNGP
+107 NTTDQL

-119 QLAIAIDRAATT
+119 QLAQAIDRAATA
-131 GIEVRQ
+131 GIEVSQ

-146 IAQILPFSSTLF
+146 SAQILPFSSTLF

-169 LLDLNQMKQAADRTF
+169 LLDLNQMKQAAGITF

-198 LLIMAILLQKNV
+198 LLIMGILLQKNV

-249 EVFRQLEIHEQLTAE
+249 EVFRQLEIHDRLTSE

-279 ARERDKS
+279 AREREKS

-293 EHLKLTQ
+293 ENLKRTQ
-300 AQLIQTE
+300 SQLIQTE

-313 QLVAGLAH
+313 QLVAGVAH
-321 EINNPVGFIHG
+321 EINNPVCFIHG

-353 HYPNPIVEIEKQAE
+353 HYPNAISEIEKEVE
-367 NIDLDFLKDDLP
+367 NIDLIFLQDDLP
-379 KILNSMRIGTDR
+379 KIMNSMRIGTDR

-401 FSRMDESEFKE
+401 FSRMDESEFKK
-412 VDIHQGID
+412 VDIHEGID

-426 QHRLKARHEHPEIKV
+426 QHHLKAGLEHREIKV

-476 NTQQI
+476 NTERV
-481 ACAIEKHP
+481 ACSIEMHP
-489 CCITIST
+489 CCITICT
-496 SVVDSQWVKIAIA
+496 SVVDSQWVKIAIG

-576 QQQELTVGKILV
+576 QDLTMGKVLV

>member
-1 MEIMTKF
+1 MTKF

-70 ENKSILRRVVQN
+70 ENKSILQRVVQN

-94 VNPSGMAIARSPQ
+94 VDPSGMAIARSPQ

-119 QLAIAIDRAATT
+119 QLAIAIDRAATA
-131 GIEVRQ
+131 GIEVSQ

-198 LLIMAILLQKNV
+198 LLIMGILLQKNV

-223 SKKTGIFPMPKT
+223 SKTTGIFPMPKT

-279 ARERDKS
+279 AREREKS
-286 QQLEQAI
+286 QQLEQAL
-293 EHLKLTQ
+293 ENLKRTQTQLT
-300 AQLIQTE
+300 QTE

-313 QLVAGLAH
+313 QLVAGVAH

-353 HYPNPIVEIEKQAE
+353 HYPNPIGEIEEEAE
-367 NIDLDFLKDDLP
+367 NIDLDFVKYDLP
-379 KILNSMRIGTDR
+379 KILSSMRIGTDR

-412 VDIHQGID
+412 VDIHEGID

-426 QHRLKARHEHPEIKV
+426 QHRLQARLEHPEIKV

-466 ANAIDALEEI
+466 TNAIDALEEI
-476 NTQQI
+476 TTQQV
-481 ACAIEKHP
+481 ACSIERHP
-489 CCITIST
+489 CCITICT

-561 PEKGTEFEICIPVQQ
+561 PEKGTEFEICIPVK
-576 QQQELTVGKILV
+576 QQELTMGKVAV